1 MSKTNVNTFRNQPDE
16 AGRFGIHGG
25 RFVAETLMPLILN
38 VEKAYKEA
46 STDKSFQREMYY
58 YQKHY
63 IGRPSPLYLAERMTA
78 HFGGAKLYLK
88 RDELNHTGA
97 HKINNVLGQALL
109 AKRMGKTKIIAETG
123 AGQHGV
129 ATATACA
136 LFNMECEVFMGAEDV
151 ERQKPNVD
159 RMRLLGAKIHPV
171 TSGTGTLKDAMNEAL
186 RYWVTNAET
195 HFYIIGTAAGP
206 HPYPQMVRDFQ
217 SVIGTEAREQIL
229 EAEGRLPNALVA
241 CIGGGSN
248 AIGLFSGFSED
259 QEVRFIGAEPGGE
272 GLETNRHGAVLV
284 KGTPA
289 VLHGM
294 RSLALQDEDGQIDDE
309 AEDATS
315 EDQDDES
322 EGEIASNPLSGHNQ
336 GKNNVNYNYQVF
348 STKYDEIVN
357 AADLCDEDELN
368 RLRGTLDKQLETL
381 QGAISRLANK
391 LQRKLQAKQNRSWN
405 FDLEEGMLDASKLSR
420 IITQPLFPLSYKQ
433 EKDMKFR
440 DTIVTLLIDNSG
452 SMRGRPITIAAIC
465 ADIMARTLERCGV
478 KVEILGFTT
487 KAWKGGQSREEWIN
501 DGKPSYPGR
510 LNDLRHIIYKPA
522 DAPWRRSKNSLGLM
536 LREGILKENIDGEAL
551 IWAHERLLGRLEER
565 KILMVVSDGAPV
577 DDTTL
582 SSNSGNYLE
591 LHLKQVI
598 SFIES
603 KSPVELVAIGIGHDV
618 TRYYNKAV
626 TLTDAEQLGGALT
639 EQLADLFN
647 EE

>member
-1 MSKTNVNTFRNQPDE
+1 MSKKIEHTQFQNATASTLKAISGDLDSEREVKFSGSSSYLSSKEIRLPQILKELDSSQLSKLRGESDKIALKIKHHDPVLHNKHLPSSELSSQIFKLAEDARIESVGSKNF
-16 AGRFGIHGG
+16 FGIKKNLQSLVEEK
-25 RFVAETLMPLILN
+25 FKETILP
-38 VEKAYKEA
+38 
-46 STDKSFQREMYY
+46 
-58 YQKHY
+58 
-63 IGRPSPLYLAERMTA
+63 I
-78 HFGGAKLYLK
+78 
-88 RDELNHTGA
+88 
-97 HKINNVLGQALL
+97 
-109 AKRMGKTKIIAETG
+109 
-123 AGQHGV
+123 
-129 ATATACA
+129 
-136 LFNMECEVFMGAEDV
+136 
-151 ERQKPNVD
+151 
-159 RMRLLGAKIHPV
+159 
-171 TSGTGTLKDAMNEAL
+171 
-186 RYWVTNAET
+186 
-195 HFYIIGTAAGP
+195 
-206 HPYPQMVRDFQ
+206 
-217 SVIGTEAREQIL
+217 
-229 EAEGRLPNALVA
+229 
-241 CIGGGSN
+241 
-248 AIGLFSGFSED
+248 
-259 QEVRFIGAEPGGE
+259 PGGE
-272 GLETNRHGAVLV
+272 DKEALVNALHLVIREKIVGCSPPTNTSVSLTKWRPWINGKIGNLLNQLAEKVQDQELFAKKTRELLTVLQADIGETDQNNSGENEDNTDQNNPDENEENDSSSQGEGDDDQDAGL
-284 KGTPA
+284 
-289 VLHGM
+289 
-294 RSLALQDEDGQIDDE
+294 DGGSESQDDE
-309 AEDATS
+309 GEIDGEAQDTGS
-315 EDQDDES
+315 EDQDGES
-322 EGEIASNPLSGHNQ
+322 EGEIASNSLSDYNQ
-336 GKNNVNYNYQVF
+336 GKNNINYNYKVF
-348 STKYDEIVN
+348 SSKYDEIVN
-357 AADLCDEDELN
+357 AIDLCEEDELN
-368 RLRGTLDKQLETL
+368 RLRSTLDKQLETL
-381 QGAISRLANK
+381 QGAIARLANK

-598 SFIES
+598 TFIES

>member
-1 MSKTNVNTFRNQPDE
+1 MSNKSENTQFQNATASTLKAVSGDLDSEREIKFSGNSSYLSTKEIRLPQILKELDSTQLSRLRGESDKIALKIKHHDPIVHNKYLPSSDLSSQIFQFAE
-16 AGRFGIHGG
+16 DSRIESVGSKNLVGIKNNLQNLVEEKFKETILPVPGG
-25 RFVAETLMPLILN
+25 DD
-38 VEKAYKEA
+38 KEA
-46 STDKSFQREMYY
+46 LMNALQLVIRE
-58 YQKHY
+58 KITGCSSPANTSLSLEKWRPWINSK
-63 IGRPSPLYLAERMTA
+63 IGNLLNQLAENTQDQENY
-78 HFGGAKLYLK
+78 AK
-88 RDELNHTGA
+88 
-97 HKINNVLGQALL
+97 
-109 AKRMGKTKIIAETG
+109 KTKELLTALQADIGETDQNKSG
-123 AGQHGV
+123 ENENESDESVTDESEDDGSSAQSDSDEDQDAG
-129 ATATACA
+129 
-136 LFNMECEVFMGAEDV
+136 LD
-151 ERQKPNVD
+151 
-159 RMRLLGAKIHPV
+159 
-171 TSGTGTLKDAMNEAL
+171 
-186 RYWVTNAET
+186 
-195 HFYIIGTAAGP
+195 
-206 HPYPQMVRDFQ
+206 
-217 SVIGTEAREQIL
+217 
-229 EAEGRLPNALVA
+229 
-241 CIGGGSN
+241 GGSE
-248 AIGLFSGFSED
+248 A
-259 QEVRFIGAEPGGE
+259 
-272 GLETNRHGAVLV
+272 
-284 KGTPA
+284 
-289 VLHGM
+289 
-294 RSLALQDEDGQIDDE
+294 QDEDGEIDGE
-309 AEDATS
+309 AQEGDS
-315 EDQDDES
+315 EDQDGES
-322 EGEIASNPLSGHNQ
+322 EGEIASNPLSDHNQ

>member
-1 MSKTNVNTFRNQPDE
+1 MTKNSENNQFQNATASTLKAVSGDLDSEREIKFSGNSSYLSSKEIRLPQILKELDSTQLSRLRGESDKIALKIKYHDPVVHNKYLPSSDLSSQIFQFAEDSRIESVGSKNLV
-16 AGRFGIHGG
+16 GIKNNLQNLVEEKFKETILPIPGG
-25 RFVAETLMPLILN
+25 DD
-38 VEKAYKEA
+38 KEA
-46 STDKSFQREMYY
+46 LINALQLVIRE
-58 YQKHY
+58 KITGCSSPATTTLPLEKWRPWINSK
-63 IGRPSPLYLAERMTA
+63 IGNLLNQLAEKTENQENY
-78 HFGGAKLYLK
+78 AK
-88 RDELNHTGA
+88 
-97 HKINNVLGQALL
+97 
-109 AKRMGKTKIIAETG
+109 KTKELLTALQADIGETDQNKSG
-123 AGQHGV
+123 ENEDDTDESNTDESEDNDASAQSESDDDQDAG
-129 ATATACA
+129 
-136 LFNMECEVFMGAEDV
+136 LD
-151 ERQKPNVD
+151 
-159 RMRLLGAKIHPV
+159 
-171 TSGTGTLKDAMNEAL
+171 
-186 RYWVTNAET
+186 
-195 HFYIIGTAAGP
+195 
-206 HPYPQMVRDFQ
+206 
-217 SVIGTEAREQIL
+217 
-229 EAEGRLPNALVA
+229 
-241 CIGGGSN
+241 GGS
-248 AIGLFSGFSED
+248 
-259 QEVRFIGAEPGGE
+259 EV
-272 GLETNRHGAVLV
+272 
-284 KGTPA
+284 
-289 VLHGM
+289 
-294 RSLALQDEDGQIDDE
+294 QDEDGEIDGE
-309 AEDATS
+309 AQDATS
-315 EDQDDES
+315 EDQNDES

-336 GKNNVNYNYQVF
+336 GKSNVNYNYQVF

-357 AADLCDEDELN
+357 ATDLCEEDELN

-381 QGAISRLANK
+381 QGAIARLANK

-433 EKDMKFR
+433 EKDMEFR

-501 DGKPSYPGR
+501 EGKPSYPGR

-551 IWAHERLLGRLEER
+551 IWAHERLLGRLEDR
-565 KILMVVSDGAPV
+565 KILMVISDGAPV

-603 KSPVELVAIGIGHDV
+603 KSPIELVAIGIGHDV

-639 EQLADLFN
+639 EQLANLFN

>member
-1 MSKTNVNTFRNQPDE
+1 VSLEKWRPWINSKIGNLLNQLAENTQDQEIFARKTRELLTALQADIGETDQNKSGENEDDTDQSDPDE
-16 AGRFGIHGG
+16 NEENDSSAQSESDDDQDAG
-25 RFVAETLMPLILN
+25 L
-38 VEKAYKEA
+38 
-46 STDKSFQREMYY
+46 D
-58 YQKHY
+58 
-63 IGRPSPLYLAERMTA
+63 
-78 HFGGAKLYLK
+78 
-88 RDELNHTGA
+88 
-97 HKINNVLGQALL
+97 
-109 AKRMGKTKIIAETG
+109 
-123 AGQHGV
+123 
-129 ATATACA
+129 
-136 LFNMECEVFMGAEDV
+136 
-151 ERQKPNVD
+151 
-159 RMRLLGAKIHPV
+159 
-171 TSGTGTLKDAMNEAL
+171 
-186 RYWVTNAET
+186 
-195 HFYIIGTAAGP
+195 
-206 HPYPQMVRDFQ
+206 
-217 SVIGTEAREQIL
+217 
-229 EAEGRLPNALVA
+229 
-241 CIGGGSN
+241 GGSE
-248 AIGLFSGFSED
+248 A
-259 QEVRFIGAEPGGE
+259 Q
-272 GLETNRHGAVLV
+272 
-284 KGTPA
+284 
-289 VLHGM
+289 
-294 RSLALQDEDGQIDDE
+294 DDE
-309 AEDATS
+309 GEIDGEAQDAES
-315 EDQDDES
+315 EDQDGES

-336 GKNNVNYNYQVF
+336 GKNNINYNYQVF

-357 AADLCDEDELN
+357 ATDLCEEDELS

-381 QGAISRLANK
+381 QGAIARLANK

-478 KVEILGFTT
+478 KVEVLGFTT

-551 IWAHERLLGRLEER
+551 IWAHERLLGRLEDR
-565 KILMVVSDGAPV
+565 KILMVISDGAPV

-598 SFIES
+598 SFIEN
-603 KSPVELVAIGIGHDV
+603 KSTVELVAIGIGHDV
-618 TRYYNKAV
+618 TRYYNKAI

>member
-1 MSKTNVNTFRNQPDE
+1 MSNKSENTQFQNATASTLKAVSGDLDSEREIKFSGSSGYLSTKEIRLPQILKELDSTQLTRLRGESDKIALKIKYHDPIVHNKYLPSSDLSSQIFQFAEDSRIE
-16 AGRFGIHGG
+16 SVGSKNLVGIKNNLQNLVEEKFKETILPVPGG
-25 RFVAETLMPLILN
+25 DD
-38 VEKAYKEA
+38 KEA
-46 STDKSFQREMYY
+46 LMNALQLVIRE
-58 YQKHY
+58 KITGCSSPANTSLSLEKWRPWINSK
-63 IGRPSPLYLAERMTA
+63 IGNLLNQLAENTQDQENY
-78 HFGGAKLYLK
+78 AK
-88 RDELNHTGA
+88 
-97 HKINNVLGQALL
+97 
-109 AKRMGKTKIIAETG
+109 KTKELLTALQADIGETDQNKSSENEDESDESNTDESEDDG
-123 AGQHGV
+123 SSAQSDSEDDQDAG
-129 ATATACA
+129 
-136 LFNMECEVFMGAEDV
+136 LD
-151 ERQKPNVD
+151 
-159 RMRLLGAKIHPV
+159 
-171 TSGTGTLKDAMNEAL
+171 
-186 RYWVTNAET
+186 
-195 HFYIIGTAAGP
+195 
-206 HPYPQMVRDFQ
+206 
-217 SVIGTEAREQIL
+217 
-229 EAEGRLPNALVA
+229 
-241 CIGGGSN
+241 GGSE
-248 AIGLFSGFSED
+248 A
-259 QEVRFIGAEPGGE
+259 
-272 GLETNRHGAVLV
+272 
-284 KGTPA
+284 
-289 VLHGM
+289 
-294 RSLALQDEDGQIDDE
+294 QDEDGEIDSE
-309 AEDATS
+309 AQEGDS
-315 EDQDDES
+315 EDQDGES

>member
-1 MSKTNVNTFRNQPDE
+1 MTKKLDNTQFQN
-16 AGRFGIHGG
+16 A
-25 RFVAETLMPLILN
+25 T
-38 VEKAYKEA
+38 A
-46 STDKSFQREMYY
+46 STLKAISGNFENEREIKFSGNSSYLSTKEIRLPQILKELDSQQLSKLRGEADK
-58 YQKHY
+58 
-63 IGRPSPLYLAERMTA
+63 IA
-78 HFGGAKLYLK
+78 LK
-88 RDELNHTGA
+88 IKYHDS
-97 HKINNVLGQALL
+97 
-109 AKRMGKTKIIAETG
+109 
-123 AGQHGV
+123 
-129 ATATACA
+129 A
-136 LFNMECEVFMGAEDV
+136 LFNKQVPSSELSSQIFKLAEDARIEAVGSKNFTGIRNNLQNLINEQYKQTILPIPGGDDKEALVNALHLVIREKITGSNSPQNTSISLEKWRPWINSKIGNLLNQLQENTYNQEKFAAKTKELLSALQAEIGETDTNNNGENEEDSENINPEENENDNSSSQNDGDDEEAGLDGGAESQED
-151 ERQKPNVD
+151 EGQIE
-159 RMRLLGAKIHPV
+159 G
-171 TSGTGTLKDAMNEAL
+171 DA
-186 RYWVTNAET
+186 
-195 HFYIIGTAAGP
+195 
-206 HPYPQMVRDFQ
+206 QD
-217 SVIGTEAREQIL
+217 SD
-229 EAEGRLPNALVA
+229 
-241 CIGGGSN
+241 
-248 AIGLFSGFSED
+248 SED
-259 QEVRFIGAEPGGE
+259 QEG
-272 GLETNRHGAVLV
+272 
-284 KGTPA
+284 
-289 VLHGM
+289 
-294 RSLALQDEDGQIDDE
+294 D
-309 AEDATS
+309 
-315 EDQDDES
+315 S
-322 EGEIASNPLSGHNQ
+322 EGEIAANPLPGHNL
-336 GKNNVNYNYQVF
+336 GKNSLDNNYKIF

-357 AADLCDEDELN
+357 ATDLCEEDELS
-368 RLRGTLDKQLETL
+368 RLRGTLDKQLEVL
-381 QGAISRLANK
+381 QGAIARLANK

-487 KAWKGGQSREEWIN
+487 KAWKGGQSREQWIN
-501 DGKPSYPGR
+501 EGKPTYPGR

-551 IWAHERLLGRLEER
+551 IWAHERLLGRLEDR
-565 KILMVVSDGAPV
+565 KILMVISDGAPV

-598 SFIES
+598 SFIEN

>member
-1 MSKTNVNTFRNQPDE
+1 MLTALQADIGETDQNKSSENEDDTDQSDPDE
-16 AGRFGIHGG
+16 NEENDSSAQSESDDDQDAG
-25 RFVAETLMPLILN
+25 L
-38 VEKAYKEA
+38 
-46 STDKSFQREMYY
+46 D
-58 YQKHY
+58 
-63 IGRPSPLYLAERMTA
+63 
-78 HFGGAKLYLK
+78 
-88 RDELNHTGA
+88 
-97 HKINNVLGQALL
+97 
-109 AKRMGKTKIIAETG
+109 
-123 AGQHGV
+123 
-129 ATATACA
+129 
-136 LFNMECEVFMGAEDV
+136 
-151 ERQKPNVD
+151 
-159 RMRLLGAKIHPV
+159 
-171 TSGTGTLKDAMNEAL
+171 
-186 RYWVTNAET
+186 
-195 HFYIIGTAAGP
+195 
-206 HPYPQMVRDFQ
+206 
-217 SVIGTEAREQIL
+217 
-229 EAEGRLPNALVA
+229 
-241 CIGGGSN
+241 GGSE
-248 AIGLFSGFSED
+248 A
-259 QEVRFIGAEPGGE
+259 Q
-272 GLETNRHGAVLV
+272 
-284 KGTPA
+284 
-289 VLHGM
+289 
-294 RSLALQDEDGQIDDE
+294 DDE
-309 AEDATS
+309 GEIDGEAQDAES
-315 EDQDDES
+315 EDQDGES

-336 GKNNVNYNYQVF
+336 GKNNINYNYQVF

-357 AADLCDEDELN
+357 ATDLCEEDELS

-381 QGAISRLANK
+381 QGAIARLANK

-478 KVEILGFTT
+478 KVEVLGFTT

-551 IWAHERLLGRLEER
+551 IWAHERLLGRLEDR
-565 KILMVVSDGAPV
+565 KILMVISDGAPV

-598 SFIES
+598 SFIEN
-603 KSPVELVAIGIGHDV
+603 KSTVELVAIGIGHDV
-618 TRYYNKAV
+618 TRYYNKAI

>member
-1 MSKTNVNTFRNQPDE
+1 MCIRDRLRGESDKIALKIKYHDPVVHDKYSPSSDLSSQIFQFAEDSRIESVGSKNLVGIKNNLQNLIDE
-16 AGRFGIHGG
+16 KFKETILPIPGG
-25 RFVAETLMPLILN
+25 DD
-38 VEKAYKEA
+38 KEA
-46 STDKSFQREMYY
+46 LMNALQLVIRE
-58 YQKHY
+58 KITGCSSPANTSLSLEKWRPWINSK
-63 IGRPSPLYLAERMTA
+63 IGNLLNQLAENTQDQENY
-78 HFGGAKLYLK
+78 AK
-88 RDELNHTGA
+88 
-97 HKINNVLGQALL
+97 
-109 AKRMGKTKIIAETG
+109 KTKELLTALQADIGETDQNKSG
-123 AGQHGV
+123 ELEDESDESVTDESEDDGSSAQGESDDDQDAG
-129 ATATACA
+129 
-136 LFNMECEVFMGAEDV
+136 LD
-151 ERQKPNVD
+151 
-159 RMRLLGAKIHPV
+159 
-171 TSGTGTLKDAMNEAL
+171 
-186 RYWVTNAET
+186 
-195 HFYIIGTAAGP
+195 
-206 HPYPQMVRDFQ
+206 
-217 SVIGTEAREQIL
+217 
-229 EAEGRLPNALVA
+229 
-241 CIGGGSN
+241 GGSE
-248 AIGLFSGFSED
+248 A
-259 QEVRFIGAEPGGE
+259 
-272 GLETNRHGAVLV
+272 
-284 KGTPA
+284 
-289 VLHGM
+289 
-294 RSLALQDEDGQIDDE
+294 QDEDGEIDGETQEGD
-309 AEDATS
+309 S
-315 EDQDDES
+315 EDQDGES
-322 EGEIASNPLSGHNQ
+322 EGEIASNPLTGHNQ
-336 GKNNVNYNYQVF
+336 GKNIVNYNYQVF

-551 IWAHERLLGRLEER
+551 IWAHDRLLSRLEER

>member
-1 MSKTNVNTFRNQPDE
+1 MSNKSENTQFQNATASTLKAVSGDLYSEREIKFSGSSSYLSTKEIRLPQILKELDSTQLSRLRGESDKIALKIKHHDPIVHNKYLPSSDLSSQIFQFAEDSRIE
-16 AGRFGIHGG
+16 SVGSKNLVGIKNNLQNLVEEKFKETILPVPGG
-25 RFVAETLMPLILN
+25 DD
-38 VEKAYKEA
+38 KEA
-46 STDKSFQREMYY
+46 LMNALQLVIRE
-58 YQKHY
+58 KITGCSSPANTSLSLEKWRPWINSK
-63 IGRPSPLYLAERMTA
+63 IGNLLNQLAENTQDQENY
-78 HFGGAKLYLK
+78 AK
-88 RDELNHTGA
+88 
-97 HKINNVLGQALL
+97 
-109 AKRMGKTKIIAETG
+109 KTKELLTALQADIGETDQNKSG
-123 AGQHGV
+123 ENEDDSDESNTDDTEDDGSSAQSDSDDDQDAG
-129 ATATACA
+129 
-136 LFNMECEVFMGAEDV
+136 LD
-151 ERQKPNVD
+151 
-159 RMRLLGAKIHPV
+159 
-171 TSGTGTLKDAMNEAL
+171 
-186 RYWVTNAET
+186 
-195 HFYIIGTAAGP
+195 
-206 HPYPQMVRDFQ
+206 
-217 SVIGTEAREQIL
+217 
-229 EAEGRLPNALVA
+229 
-241 CIGGGSN
+241 GGSE
-248 AIGLFSGFSED
+248 AQDDDGEIDGEA
-259 QEVRFIGAEPGGE
+259 QEG
-272 GLETNRHGAVLV
+272 
-284 KGTPA
+284 
-289 VLHGM
+289 
-294 RSLALQDEDGQIDDE
+294 D
-309 AEDATS
+309 S
-315 EDQDDES
+315 EDQDGES
-322 EGEIASNPLSGHNQ
+322 EGEIASNPLSSHNQ
-336 GKNNVNYNYQVF
+336 GKNNVNYNYKVF

-357 AADLCDEDELN
+357 ASDLCDEDELN